1 MTLTLILWLVLGA
14 VSMGGMLHAAAHKT
28 VVISA
33 RGQEQGEI
41 VPEYRTGENG
51 EMQLPMMTD
60 HVADRQS
67 CIPLEA
73 GTKAENVV
81 VENHYMEKELW
92 VYIQT
97 GRKTFYKEH
106 KITGDLTLVEK
117 GICEAQNE
125 GVLLRL
131 SMREVLEYHS
141 TLEEGS
147 LWVDY
152 VSPKELYDRIV
163 VLDPVGGG
171 RDPGVTASGCQEK
184 EVALSVARQTAQLM
198 EDRQVKVYLTRTE
211 DIDVTKEARRQFAD
225 WVGADLYL
233 EIGLSSDPENT
244 SVYGISG
251 EYNDE
256 YYIPEFGNLQWA
268 DCVTRQVTVA
278 ASNRA
283 VGLFPA
289 TEEDVL
295 WEIAIPSARIS
306 LGYVTNAAERQ
317 LLIQENYQ
325 KKLAQGIAEA
335 INEVYTN
342 TQ

>member
-1 MTLTLILWLVLGA
+1 MKKRLQIRDQKQNRKVTLILWLLLGTF
-14 VSMGGMLHAAAHKT
+14 SMVAMLWTAAHKT

-33 RGQEQGEI
+33 RSQEQGEL
-41 VPEYRTGENG
+41 VPEYRTEQTG
-51 EMQLPMMTD
+51 EMQLPMQTD
-60 HVADRQS
+60 QKADRQI
-67 CIPLEA
+67 CIPLES
-73 GTKAENVV
+73 GTKAENVM

-92 VYIQT
+92 IYIEN
-97 GRKTFYKEH
+97 GRKAFYKEQR
-106 KITGDLTLVEK
+106 ITGDLNPVKK

-171 RDPGVTASGCQEK
+171 RDPGVTASDCQEK
-184 EVALSVARQTAQLM
+184 EVALSVARQAAQLM

-211 DIDVTKEARRQFAD
+211 DTDVTKEARRQFAD

-233 EIGLSSDPENT
+233 EIGLSSDPEDA

-256 YYIPEFGNLQWA
+256 YYIPEGRGTCPGNRGRCPVGDRNPVSQNLSGVCDERCRETTA
-268 DCVTRQVTVA
+268 DTGELSKKACTRYCG
-278 ASNRA
+278 S
-283 VGLFPA
+283 
-289 TEEDVL
+289 
-295 WEIAIPSARIS
+295 
-306 LGYVTNAAERQ
+306 Y
-317 LLIQENYQ
+317 
-325 KKLAQGIAEA
+325 
-335 INEVYTN
+335 
-342 TQ
+342 

>member
-1 MTLTLILWLVLGA
+1 MVLWLLLGTF
-14 VSMGGMLHAAAHKT
+14 SMVAMLWTAAHKT

-33 RGQEQGEI
+33 RSQEQGEL
-41 VPEYRTGENG
+41 VPEYRTEQTG
-51 EMQLPMMTD
+51 EMQLPMQTD
-60 HVADRQS
+60 QKADRQI
-67 CIPLEA
+67 CIPLES
-73 GTKAENVV
+73 GTKAENVM

-92 VYIQT
+92 IYIEN
-97 GRKTFYKEH
+97 GRKAFYKEQR
-106 KITGDLTLVEK
+106 ITGDLNPVEK

-141 TLEEGS
+141 TLEEGY

-171 RDPGVTASGCQEK
+171 RDLGVTASGCQEK

-233 EIGLSSDPENT
+233 ENIMMNIIFRSSATFSGPIALQGRLRWRPAIGQWDFSRQQRKMSCGRSQSRQPE
-244 SVYGISG
+244 S
-251 EYNDE
+251 
-256 YYIPEFGNLQWA
+256 
-268 DCVTRQVTVA
+268 
-278 ASNRA
+278 
-283 VGLFPA
+283 
-289 TEEDVL
+289 L
-295 WEIAIPSARIS
+295 W
-306 LGYVTNAAERQ
+306 GM
-317 LLIQENYQ
+317 
-325 KKLAQGIAEA
+325 
-335 INEVYTN
+335 
-342 TQ
+342 